1 MICIT
6 CKNTITISD
15 RFHVLAFTNNEKQG
29 ELMVRFLYQ
38 IGTHTVI
45 KDVRVHA
52 PIT

>member
-1 MICIT
+1 MICLF

-15 RFHVLAFTNNEKQG
+15 RFHVLAFTNYEKQG
-29 ELMVRFLYQ
+29 ELMVKFLNE
-38 IGTHTVI
+38 IGALTVI